1 MRIADV
7 LRNKGASVAT
17 ITPETSVSGLL
28 TELSVHNIGAM
39 VVVSPDGV
47 VGIVS
52 ERDIVRALQQR
63 GADLLRLPVSE
74 IMTTFVATCTPTDTV
89 DSLSVLMTTK
99 RVRHI
104 PVMEDGRLTGIVS
117 IGDVVKTRMEELEAP
132 AGAAAGLH
140 HPVADL
146 RVEPAQRRDA
156 APDRHPTL
164 ARAFYDDPVTRGCCP
179 TPDRGRKALHRLFA
193 GLARHHF
200 LPRGGSE
207 VGMRDGDVGA
217 ATLWDPPGLARRH
230 GSRSCAMAP
239 EHAVGVAVP
248 RAASVRSQEL
258 MEEESSRRSRTGT

>member
-47 VGIVS
+47 IGIVS
-52 ERDIVRALQQR
+52 ERDIVRALQER

-74 IMTTFVATCTPTDTV
+74 IMTKFVATCTPNDSV

-117 IGDVVKTRMEELEAP
+117 IGDVVKTRMEELEATQEQLQ
-132 AGAAAGLH
+132 A
-140 HPVADL
+140 
-146 RVEPAQRRDA
+146 
-156 APDRHPTL
+156 
-164 ARAFYDDPVTRGCCP
+164 YITRG
-179 TPDRGRKALHRLFA
+179 
-193 GLARHHF
+193 
-200 LPRGGSE
+200 
-207 VGMRDGDVGA
+207 
-217 ATLWDPPGLARRH
+217 
-230 GSRSCAMAP
+230 
-239 EHAVGVAVP
+239 
-248 RAASVRSQEL
+248 
-258 MEEESSRRSRTGT
+258 